1 MRPCARPRRRRAE
14 GLGRGRPVGENTRPS
29 WASVIVIA
37 ICFRARAS
45 HRDVDDDD
53 ACVMMRRGATSKI
66 VRDGARAIAEQR
78 ATGVT
83 TSTSMTTCDGASATR
98 GGSSSSSMMKMFR
111 RYESSMGGGAGGK
124 RGKAKVMT
132 TSTATVKR
140 QESGARRQRA
150 AMPAAATST
159 SSKTLPPYTVGGTV
173 YPVKAAPNL
182 TYSNADGMR
191 INDGRYTKFQKDI
204 GAIVPEERI
213 YTDPVKTFAYGTDAS
228 FYRLLPQ
235 VVVKV
240 HNETEVQK
248 ILPIAA
254 ENETPVT
261 FRAAGTS
268 LSGQAVSDSILLK
281 LSHTG
286 KNFRN
291 YEIKGDG
298 SEITVEPGLILGEVN
313 RLLQAHKVKGGHAVQ
328 YKMGPDPSSIDSCMI
343 GGVVANNSSGMCC
356 GVKQN
361 TYHTLKDMRIVFVDG
376 TVLDTSDKASRESF
390 MKTHKHIVEGVQD
403 LARRVQADEEL
414 TALIKKKFA
423 IKCTTGYSIN
433 ALVDNDVNNP
443 IEIIKRLMIGS
454 EGTLGFVSQ
463 ATYNTVVDHPHKA
476 SAFIVFKDVDDA
488 CRAAAVLRRETT
500 VDAVELFDRAS
511 LKQCEG
517 HEKIMKLVPTIKD
530 APKYGAALLIECRG
544 ATEPELDKNIAAV
557 VKSIDGAKLNYLNP
571 RETTYPFSKE
581 EDVYKVYWDVR
592 KGLIPM
598 VGSSREAGTSVL
610 IEDVACE
617 VDKLGAMTKD
627 LIAMFERFGY
637 DDASCMGHA
646 LEGNLHLVFSQGFRT
661 DEEVKMYAAMMQE
674 MCEIV
679 AEKYQGS
686 LKAEHGT
693 GRNVA
698 PFVEME
704 WGTNAYNIMW
714 ELKELFDPNYV
725 LNPGVIL
732 NRDPDVHQK
741 FLKPKPVADPI
752 VDMCMEC
759 GFCESNCPTRDVS
772 LTPRQRITVY
782 REISRLQGIDE
793 GMRTKADQERL
804 NEFLDIFAYAGN
816 STCAADGMCE
826 VKCPVGINTGELVK
840 SIRNRE
846 MESARNSKS
855 LAGAVARNFGAVS
868 SMVPPLLN
876 TVSMAHGIL
885 GEGVLKGVSK
895 MLNSASGNMIP
906 VWNPYMPT
914 GAPKLPAPLPARAD
928 AAPSKGIPRKVVY
941 LPSCVTRMMGPVKGE
956 EANGGVADAMMSI
969 LDKAKYEVV
978 YPEGL
983 NSQCCGMIFNSR
995 GLKDQSLAKGYDLEQ
1010 ALLKASD
1017 GGKYP
1022 IIVDTSPCLAQIKE
1036 QLESPE
1042 LRFALYEPSE
1052 FIANHLVDKLE
1063 WKKVKKHIAVHVP
1076 CSSKKMGVEQTFMKL
1091 ASKCA
1096 DEVTGTGIPCCGMA
1110 GDRGMR
1116 FPEITD
1122 SALGYMNLPS
1132 TCSDGYST
1140 SRTCEVNLSNH
1151 ADGVPFRGLVYLVDE
1166 ATSAK
1171 K

>member
-1 MRPCARPRRRRAE
+1 M
-14 GLGRGRPVGENTRPS
+14 
-29 WASVIVIA
+29 
-37 ICFRARAS
+37 
-45 HRDVDDDD
+45 DV
-53 ACVMMRRGATSKI
+53 V
-66 VRDGARAIAEQR
+66 GARARCGTTRRARELAREMGRGADAIRDVARRGGRALGGAQR
-78 ATGVT
+78 ASAST
-83 TSTSMTTCDGASATR
+83 TTTTTTVARGPIAHRGIKSLDTS
-98 GGSSSSSMMKMFR
+98 
-111 RYESSMGGGAGGK
+111 GK
-124 RGKAKVMT
+124 RAVNAKAKAKT
-132 TSTATVKR
+132 NEKNTTATVR
-140 QESGARRQRA
+140 ANDFARRA
-150 AMPAAATST
+150 KASPAAATVSAAKDVAVT
-159 SSKTLPPYTVGGTV
+159 GTV
-173 YPVKAAPNL
+173 YPVKPEGNK
-182 TYSNADGMR
+182 TYANVDGQR
-191 INDGRYTKFQKDI
+191 IDDGRYTKFKKDI
-204 GAIVPEERI
+204 LSVIPEDRI

-235 VVVKV
+235 AVVKI
-240 HNETEVQK
+240 HNEAEVK
-248 ILPIAA
+248 NLLPIAA
-254 ENETPVT
+254 ENATPVT

-268 LSGQAVSDSILLK
+268 LSGQAVTDSILLK

-286 KNFRN
+286 KNFRK
-291 YEIKGDG
+291 YEIHGDG

-313 RLLQAHKVKGGHAVQ
+313 RLLQAHKAKHGHDVQ

-376 TVLDTSDKASRESF
+376 TVLDTADAASRESF
-390 MKTHKHIVEGVQD
+390 LKTHKHIVEGVQD
-403 LARRVQADEEL
+403 IARRVNADKDL
-414 TALIKKKFA
+414 TALIRKKFA

-433 ALVDNDVNNP
+433 ALVDHPIDDP

-454 EGTLGFVSQ
+454 EGTFGFVSQ
-463 ATYNTVVDHPHKA
+463 ATYKTVVDHPHKA

-488 CRAAAVLRRETT
+488 CRAAAVLRAKTS

-511 LKQCEG
+511 LTQCEG
-517 HEKIMKLVPTIKD
+517 HEKIMSLVPTIKD

-544 ATEPELDKNIAAV
+544 ATDDELNSGISAV
-557 VKSIDGAKLNYLNP
+557 ENALDGANLKFLND
-571 RETTYPFSKE
+571 RATTYPFKKE

-598 VGSSREAGTSVL
+598 VGSCREAGTSVL

-661 DEEVKMYAAMMQE
+661 DEEVKKYSAMMRE

-704 WGTNAYNIMW
+704 WGTKAYNIMW
-714 ELKELFDPNYV
+714 ELKELFDPDYV
-725 LNPGVIL
+725 LNPGVVL
-732 NRDPDVHQK
+732 NRDPHVHEK
-741 FLKPKPVADPI
+741 NLKPKPVADPI

-782 REISRLQGIDE
+782 REISRLQGIE
-793 GMRTKADQERL
+793 AGARTKEEQDRL

-840 SIRNRE
+840 SIRARE
-846 MESARNSKS
+846 MESARSAKS
-855 LAGAVARNFGAVS
+855 LAGMVARNFGAATAL
-868 SMVPPLLN
+868 VPPLLN

-885 GEGVLKGVSK
+885 GEGVLKGVSG
-895 MLNSASGNMIP
+895 MLNKASSNMIP

-914 GAPKLPAPLPARAD
+914 GAPKLPPPIPARAD
-928 AAPSKGIPRKVVY
+928 AQPSKGIPRKVVY

-995 GLKDQSLAKGYDLEQ
+995 GLKDQSIAKGFDLEQ
-1010 ALLKASD
+1010 ALLKASE

-1036 QLESPE
+1036 QLESQE

-1096 DEVTGTGIPCCGMA
+1096 DEVSGSGIPCCGMA

-1122 SALGYMNLPS
+1122 SALGYMNLPKGC
-1132 TCSDGYST
+1132 TDGYST

-1151 ADGVPFRGLVYLVDE
+1151 ADGVPFRGLVYLIDE

-1171 K
+1171 N

>member
-1 MRPCARPRRRRAE
+1 M
-14 GLGRGRPVGENTRPS
+14 
-29 WASVIVIA
+29 
-37 ICFRARAS
+37 
-45 HRDVDDDD
+45 
-53 ACVMMRRGATSKI
+53 MMRRGATRKI
-66 VRDGARAIAEQR
+66 VRDGARAIAERR
-78 ATGVT
+78 ATGV
-83 TSTSMTTCDGASATR
+83 STSMTTCDGASATR
-98 GGSSSSSMMKMFR
+98 GGSSSSSVMKMFR
-111 RYESSMGGGAGGK
+111 RYESSVGGGAGGK

-150 AMPAAATST
+150 AMPAAATAT
-159 SSKTLPPYTVGGTV
+159 ASKTLPPYTVGGTV

-557 VKSIDGAKLNYLNP
+557 VKSIDGAKLNYLNQ
-571 RETTYPFSKE
+571 RETTYPFSK
-581 EDVYKVYWDVR
+581 
-592 KGLIPM
+592 
-598 VGSSREAGTSVL
+598 
-610 IEDVACE
+610 
-617 VDKLGAMTKD
+617 
-627 LIAMFERFGY
+627 
-637 DDASCMGHA
+637 
-646 LEGNLHLVFSQGFRT
+646 
-661 DEEVKMYAAMMQE
+661 
-674 MCEIV
+674 
-679 AEKYQGS
+679 
-686 LKAEHGT
+686 
-693 GRNVA
+693 
-698 PFVEME
+698 
-704 WGTNAYNIMW
+704 
-714 ELKELFDPNYV
+714 
-725 LNPGVIL
+725 
-732 NRDPDVHQK
+732 
-741 FLKPKPVADPI
+741 
-752 VDMCMEC
+752 
-759 GFCESNCPTRDVS
+759 
-772 LTPRQRITVY
+772 
-782 REISRLQGIDE
+782 
-793 GMRTKADQERL
+793 
-804 NEFLDIFAYAGN
+804 
-816 STCAADGMCE
+816 
-826 VKCPVGINTGELVK
+826 
-840 SIRNRE
+840 
-846 MESARNSKS
+846 
-855 LAGAVARNFGAVS
+855 
-868 SMVPPLLN
+868 
-876 TVSMAHGIL
+876 
-885 GEGVLKGVSK
+885 
-895 MLNSASGNMIP
+895 
-906 VWNPYMPT
+906 
-914 GAPKLPAPLPARAD
+914 
-928 AAPSKGIPRKVVY
+928 
-941 LPSCVTRMMGPVKGE
+941 
-956 EANGGVADAMMSI
+956 
-969 LDKAKYEVV
+969 
-978 YPEGL
+978 
-983 NSQCCGMIFNSR
+983 
-995 GLKDQSLAKGYDLEQ
+995 
-1010 ALLKASD
+1010 
-1017 GGKYP
+1017 
-1022 IIVDTSPCLAQIKE
+1022 
-1036 QLESPE
+1036 
-1042 LRFALYEPSE
+1042 
-1052 FIANHLVDKLE
+1052 
-1063 WKKVKKHIAVHVP
+1063 
-1076 CSSKKMGVEQTFMKL
+1076 
-1091 ASKCA
+1091 
-1096 DEVTGTGIPCCGMA
+1096 
-1110 GDRGMR
+1110 
-1116 FPEITD
+1116 
-1122 SALGYMNLPS
+1122 
-1132 TCSDGYST
+1132 
-1140 SRTCEVNLSNH
+1140 
-1151 ADGVPFRGLVYLVDE
+1151 
-1166 ATSAK
+1166 
-1171 K
+1171 